1 VCGKLLEHGGSS
13 HGLESAR
20 PRAHRP
26 RGVVRRAGS
35 VSRAYSGAMQ
45 TVSVVVTAHAEGLPD
60 FGPLSVLTEARPDLL
75 PVLLVLVP
83 AAAYVYG
90 VRRLTARGDRWPV
103 GRSISF
109 LVGGLGTVALATLSG
124 IAAYDTSLFAV
135 HMVQHMMLSMV
146 ATVFLAL
153 GAPVTLALR
162 TLPQRPRGL
171 LLRLLHSRVAEVVSF
186 PLIPWVLFV
195 ASPFA
200 LYFSGWYAATL
211 DSTVLHELLHVHF
224 LAVGSLFFWP
234 LLGIDPVPGRSGHP
248 FRMLLVAAT
257 LPFHAFLGV
266 AIMSVEPDGRGLL
279 AGQHY
284 LPLHGLAESVF
295 QQQLG
300 GGLLWASG
308 DVIGLLFLA
317 VLLTQWMRASERE
330 AEREDRR
337 LDRLD
342 ARAVSAAS
350 AGATP
355 VGSTPVGS
363 TPAGS
368 TAAGSP
374 PTGQGG

>member
-1 VCGKLLEHGGSS
+1 
-13 HGLESAR
+13 
-20 PRAHRP
+20 
-26 RGVVRRAGS
+26 
-35 VSRAYSGAMQ
+35 MT
-45 TVSVVVTAHAEGLPD
+45 TVLAHADGLPD
-60 FGPLSVLTEARPDLL
+60 FGPLSVFTQAQPAVL
-75 PVLLVLVP
+75 PLLLVLLP
-83 AAAYVYG
+83 AAAYVLG
-90 VRRLTARGDRWPV
+90 VRRLRARGDRWPV

-109 LVGGLGTVALATLSG
+109 LVGGLGTIALATMSG
-124 IAAYDTSLFAV
+124 LAAYDLSLFSV

-162 TLPQRPRGL
+162 TLPKGPRSA
-171 LLRLLHSRVAEVVSF
+171 LLRLLHSRFAAIVSF
-186 PLIPWVLFV
+186 PLIPWLLFV

-211 DSTVLHELLHVHF
+211 DNSVLHELLHLHF
-224 LAVGSLFFWP
+224 VAVGALFFWP

-248 FRMLLVAAT
+248 FRMLLVSAT

-279 AGQHY
+279 AAEHY

-308 DVIGLLFLA
+308 DIIGLMFLA

-342 ARAVSAAS
+342 ARAGV
-350 AGATP
+350 
-355 VGSTPVGS
+355 
-363 TPAGS
+363 
-368 TAAGSP
+368 
-374 PTGQGG
+374 

>member
-1 VCGKLLEHGGSS
+1 MGTVLAHGA
-13 HGLESAR
+13 GLA
-20 PRAHRP
+20 
-26 RGVVRRAGS
+26 
-35 VSRAYSGAMQ
+35 
-45 TVSVVVTAHAEGLPD
+45 D
-60 FGPLSVLTEARPDLL
+60 FGALTVFTGSRPGVLPL
-75 PVLLVLVP
+75 LLVLLP
-83 AAAYVYG
+83 AAAYAFG

-103 GRSISF
+103 GRSVAF
-109 LVGGLGTVALATLSG
+109 AGGLAVIALATLSG

-135 HMVQHMMLSMV
+135 HMVQHMLLSMV

-171 LLRLLHSRVAEVVSF
+171 LLGLLHSRFAEVMSF

-211 DSTVLHELLHVHF
+211 DSNVLHELLHVHF

-279 AGQHY
+279 AGEHY

-308 DVIGLLFLA
+308 DVIGLMFLA
-317 VLLTQWMRASERE
+317 VLLTQWMKASERE
-330 AEREDRR
+330 AAREDRR
-337 LDRLD
+337 LDRLE
-342 ARAVSAAS
+342 AIS
-350 AGATP
+350 
-355 VGSTPVGS
+355 
-363 TPAGS
+363 
-368 TAAGSP
+368 
-374 PTGQGG
+374 